1 MASLQHSNQS
11 GDMVPVRQ
19 FRGAVLPW
27 EKQLMDSLGMS
38 PEEYA
43 WYVSEVANIRPE
55 RSAAYDHIPHVVCV
69 PLVPL
74 AMTIVGAGLSYAAS
88 AMAPKPKIPRSDD
101 PSGGSAESFE
111 GANVSN
117 DRKFTNVDGF
127 TSVQPVAR
135 LGEIAPLVFAKR
147 EQIGSVWYG
156 GVRAETK
163 LLWSQLLSQ
172 GDGQELVAL
181 FALNSQA
188 MAKPDLEG
196 LAIGDTLLKNYQAPK
211 FCIYYRSGDASNRIN
226 DSTKIGG
233 TLLPRSNNDLILA
246 EYANE
251 GVQAL
256 FSSTRTPTGST
267 EFGTYQPVRN
277 GQDWRLPF
285 KRVKVRWDTRN
296 ATAQQYEAFGLAEA
310 ERFKIQSYYGTFC
323 GINKIDVT
331 EVGGVYRNN
340 FDLDGNEIE
349 YTIYADK
356 SEPSRG
362 SQGVADIINKR
373 KTLGEQA
380 DAAFTIGETYSIGS
394 AQGVCISASTTAPYD
409 GTFSKTYRFK
419 ITSRGIVMLLG
430 LGSINH
436 YASFSGPY
444 GAFTTD
450 LTISKIAIANVATT
464 RAVNQVEIGIKST
477 VYKKFNGIVNF
488 AGIPAESLADA
499 IEAGGGNVTYGT
511 YSDYGIRYSFFYV
524 EYRKS
529 VGSESW
535 QRAYDKPF
543 GIKGMAPVAQFNFI
557 RLAFYQGSDM
567 YEVRFV
573 PLSGGE
579 YILKHRQ
586 ARILDASGGSLQTF
600 RSPNG
605 NASISYVGT
614 PEVTVDWEEATNSV
628 MFYGDR
634 LAIPASNAAVTS
646 IQPNSL
652 ATSSPPA
659 EGVYATSGGGGSG
672 LTVRVRHEEL
682 FGAMSAT
689 TITTGW
695 RQRWLHQGVQ
705 GIPLPTSAGQT
716 TGTILTLYN
725 GNRGNIIVP
734 IELYSVAVDDP
745 VYNADMITA
754 GYGSYTYGWISELQV
769 NETTRVDGFN
779 GQVDNGDQFF
789 IEIPP
794 GWSSSVTRVGVQLN
808 TTVTTITKLDIVNP
822 GSNYTYRSTFT
833 VNGTSLPA
841 IMILGLE
848 SKAAQSANTAK
859 VSIWDAVSDV
869 YLFGEE
875 EGSHESSPEH
885 QIVYVNEQRK
895 NLTAPL
901 YENLALS
908 AMQLR
913 SGKDW
918 SSFSNFSYYAKT
930 GRIIPLMIDS
940 GGSAVN
946 SPTDLGVTGASHLFP
961 EILRNLL
968 RSTVYGSGAL
978 VPESMIDWDGFRDAA
993 RACQANKWF
1002 FDGAITSQS
1011 NVREWAYQHAP
1022 YFMLDFIVK
1031 GGKISLAPAYPI
1043 DPGSSNGYAIDYNRI
1058 PKVSA
1063 LFTDGNIIEDSLEV
1077 TWYSTEQRIAPQVVV
1092 NYRQEIENGFAETRS
1107 VLVRLLSSTEAAPV
1121 EAIDFTGFCTNL
1133 EHAKTFAKLL
1143 IQVRANTTHT
1153 ITFKTLPESIALEP
1167 GAYFKLSSVARHV
1180 TSFENGYIL
1189 DSGRVVTST
1198 SLNGQTV
1205 NVYWWRPKQ
1214 ATVEPAS
1221 MQVNNDGIV
1230 TDPKFSGAV
1239 FTVYDPSDQFPRLYK
1254 AESISYDED
1263 GLLEIGASHVGT
1275 NAAGAISYLD
1285 LDDRKFTIEV
1295 QS

>member
-1 MASLQHSNQS
+1 MQRPNTSRS
-11 GDMVPVRQ
+11 MVPSRQ
-19 FRGAVLPW
+19 YRGAVLPW
-27 EKQLMDSLGMS
+27 EKQLMDALGMS
-38 PEEYA
+38 PDEYA
-43 WYVSEVANIRPE
+43 WYASEVANIKPE
-55 RSAAYDHIPHVVCV
+55 RSAEYDHIPDVVCV
-69 PLVPL
+69 PIVPL

-88 AMAPKPKIPRSDD
+88 AMAPKPRIPRQDD
-101 PSGGSAESFE
+101 PGGTSQNIE
-111 GANVSN
+111 GENISN
-117 DRKFTNVDGF
+117 NRKFANVDGF
-127 TSVQPVAR
+127 TSVQNVAR
-135 LGEIAPLVFAKR
+135 LGEVAPLVFAKR
-147 EQIGSVWYG
+147 EQIGSKWYG

-181 FALNSQA
+181 FALNAMA
-188 MAKPDLEG
+188 MAKPDFEG
-196 LAIGDTLLKNYQAPK
+196 LAIGDTLLKNYQEPK
-211 FCIYYRSGDASNRIN
+211 LCIYYRSGDVTQTQRLNS
-226 DSTKIGG
+226 STKIGG
-233 TLLPRSNNDLILA
+233 ALTPRSPSDIIVA

-251 GVQAL
+251 GMQAL

-296 ATAQQYEAFGLAEA
+296 ATAQQYDAFALAEA

-349 YTIYADK
+349 YTIYADT
-356 SEPSRG
+356 SEPPRG

-380 DAAFTIGETYSIGS
+380 DAAFTVGETYSIGS

-419 ITSRGIVMLLG
+419 ITSRGTVMLLG

-436 YASFSGPY
+436 YASFTGPY

-450 LTISKIAIANVATT
+450 LTISKIALANIVTT

-488 AGIPAESLADA
+488 AGIPAESIADA
-499 IEAGGGNVTYGT
+499 IEAGGGTVTYGT

-529 VGSESW
+529 ASSESW
-535 QRAYDKPF
+535 QKAYDKPF
-543 GIKGMAPVAQFNFI
+543 GVKGTAPVAQFNFI

-573 PLSGGE
+573 PVSGGAF
-579 YILKHRQ
+579 ILKHQR
-586 ARILDASGGSLQTF
+586 ARILDASSGSLQTF

-605 NASISYVGT
+605 NVSISYAGT
-614 PEVTVDWEEATNSV
+614 PEVIIDWEQGTNSV

-659 EGVYATSGGGGSG
+659 EGVYSTSGGGGSG
-672 LTVRVRHEEL
+672 LTVRVRREDL
-682 FGAMSAT
+682 FGALSAT

-695 RQRWLHQGVQ
+695 RQRWLHMGVQ
-705 GIPLPTSAGQT
+705 GLPLPTSAGQT

-725 GNRGNIIVP
+725 GNRGNITVP
-734 IELYSVAVDDP
+734 IELYSVAVNDP

-754 GYGSYTYGWISELQV
+754 GYGSYAYGWISELQV

-789 IEIPP
+789 IDMPP
-794 GWSSSVTRVGVQLN
+794 SWSSSVTRVGVQLN

-841 IMILGLE
+841 IMILGIE

-875 EGSHESSPEH
+875 EGSHENSPEH

-901 YENLALS
+901 YNSLAI
-908 AMQLR
+908 AGMQLR

-918 SSFSNFSYYAKT
+918 SSFNNFSYYAKS

-940 GGSAVN
+940 SGNSVN

-978 VPESMIDWDGFRDAA
+978 VPEAMIDWDGFRAA
-993 RACQANKWF
+993 AKACQANGWF
-1002 FDGAITSQS
+1002 FDGVLSAQT

-1022 YFMLDFIVK
+1022 YFMLDFVIK
-1031 GGKISLAPAYPI
+1031 GGKISLAPTYPI
-1043 DPGSSNGYAIDYNRI
+1043 DPSSSNGYGIDYARQ
-1058 PKVSA
+1058 PKISA
-1063 LFTDGNIIEDSLEV
+1063 LFTDGNIIEDSLQV
-1077 TWYSTEQRIAPQVVV
+1077 NWYSTEQRLAPQVVV
-1092 NYRQEIENGFAETRS
+1092 TYRQEIENGFAETRN
-1107 VLVRLLSSTEAAPV
+1107 VLVRLVTSSEAAPT
-1121 EAIDFTGFCTNL
+1121 EAVDFTGFCTNI
-1133 EHAKTFAKLL
+1133 EHAKTYAKLL

-1153 ITFKTLPESIALEP
+1153 VQFKTLPEAVALEP
-1167 GAYFKLSSVARHV
+1167 GAYFKLSSTARHV
-1180 TSFENGYIL
+1180 ASFQNGHVLNDGKVVTTTSL
-1189 DSGRVVTST
+1189 DS
-1198 SLNGQTV
+1198 QTV
-1205 NVYWWRPKQ
+1205 TVYWWRSGM
-1214 ATVEPAS
+1214 AAVESAS
-1221 MQVNNDGIV
+1221 MTVDSSGIA
-1230 TDPKFSGAV
+1230 TDPKFRGAV
-1239 FTVYDPSDQFPRLYK
+1239 FTVYNPADQYPRVYK
-1254 AESISYDED
+1254 VESIAYDED
-1263 GLLEIGASHVGT
+1263 GLLDIGASHVGT
-1275 NAAGAISYLD
+1275 TANGAISYLD
-1285 LDDRKFTIEV
+1285 LDDNKFVIEV
-1295 QS
+1295 QA

>member
-1 MASLQHSNQS
+1 MQHSNQP
-11 GDMVPVRQ
+11 GNMVPVRQ

-27 EKQLMDSLGMS
+27 EKQLMDALGMS
-38 PEEYA
+38 PDEYA
-43 WYVSEVANIRPE
+43 WYASEVANIKPE
-55 RSAAYDHIPHVVCV
+55 RSAEYDHIPDVVCV
-69 PLVPL
+69 PIVPL

-88 AMAPKPKIPRSDD
+88 AMAPKPKIPRQDD
-101 PSGGSAESFE
+101 PGSGSVENFE
-111 GANVSN
+111 GENISN
-117 DRKFTNVDGF
+117 NRKFANVDGF

-135 LGEIAPLVFAKR
+135 LGEVAPLVFAKR
-147 EQIGSVWYG
+147 EQIGGKWYG

-181 FALNSQA
+181 FALNSMA

-211 FCIYYRSGDASNRIN
+211 LCIYYRSGELNNRIN
-226 DSTKIGG
+226 DSDKIGG
-233 TLLPRSNNDLILA
+233 SLAPRFNTDLILA

-251 GVQAL
+251 GPKAI

-277 GQDWRLPF
+277 GQDWRLQF
-285 KRVKVRWDTRN
+285 KRVKVRWDTRSP
-296 ATAQQYEAFGLAEA
+296 TTQQYESFSLAEA
-310 ERFKIQSYYGTFC
+310 ERYKVQAYYGTFC
-323 GINKIDVT
+323 GINKIDIT
-331 EVGGVYRNN
+331 ENSGVYRRNHEV
-340 FDLDGNEIE
+340 DGNEIE
-349 YTIYADK
+349 YTIYADQ
-356 SEPSRG
+356 SEPPRG
-362 SQGVADIINKR
+362 SQGIADIINKR
-373 KTLGEQA
+373 KTIGEQA
-380 DAAFTIGETYSIGS
+380 DTAFTIGETYSIGS

-409 GTFSKTYRFK
+409 GTFTKSYRFK
-419 ITSRGIVMLLG
+419 ITSRGVVMLLG
-430 LGSINH
+430 VGSINH
-436 YASFSGPY
+436 YASVLPY
-444 GAFTTD
+444 GAFTSD
-450 LTISKIAIANVATT
+450 LTISKLAIANIVTT

-499 IEAGGGNVTYGT
+499 IEAGGGTVTYGT

-529 VGSESW
+529 TGSEPW
-535 QRAYDKPF
+535 QKVYDRPF
-543 GIKGMAPVAQFNFI
+543 GIKGIAPVAQFNFI

-573 PLSGGE
+573 PVSGGE
-579 YILKHRQ
+579 FILRHQ
-586 ARILDASGGSLQTF
+586 HARILDASSGNIQTF
-600 RSPNG
+600 RSTNG
-605 NASISYVGT
+605 EVSISYAGTGEVGI
-614 PEVTVDWEEATNSV
+614 DWEQGTNSV

-634 LAIPASNAAVTS
+634 LAMPASNAAVTS

-652 ATSSPPA
+652 ATSPIPA

-682 FGAMSAT
+682 INAESAT

-695 RQRWLHQGVQ
+695 RQRSLHLDVLGL
-705 GIPLPTSAGQT
+705 PLPASAGLTATQR
-716 TGTILTLYN
+716 LTLYN
-725 GNRGNIIVP
+725 NSNRSNILVI
-734 IELYSVAVDDP
+734 IDLYSVEVADP

-754 GYGSYTYGWISELQV
+754 GYGNVKYGWISELQV
-769 NETTRVDGFN
+769 NETTQVYGFN
-779 GQVDNGDQFF
+779 GNVNNGDTFSVDV
-789 IEIPP
+789 P
-794 GWSSSVTRVGVQLN
+794 GGTSVGMRYN
-808 TTVTTITKLDIVNP
+808 TTITTITKLEIANP

-833 VNGTSLPA
+833 VNTGNGTSLPA
-841 IMILGLE
+841 IMILGIE
-848 SKAAQSANTAK
+848 TKAAQSANTSK

-869 YLFGEE
+869 YLFSEE
-875 EGSHESSPEH
+875 EGSHEDSPEH
-885 QIVYVNEQRK
+885 QIVYVNEQRR
-895 NLTAPL
+895 NLTAPR

-918 SSFSNFSYYAKT
+918 NSFSNFSYYAKT
-930 GRIIPLMIDS
+930 GRIIPLMINS
-940 GGSAVN
+940 SNGNVN
-946 SPTDLGVTGASHLFP
+946 SPTNLSAIGASHLFP
-961 EILRNLL
+961 EILRDLL

-978 VPESMIDWDGFRDAA
+978 VPESMIDWDGFRAA
-993 RACQANKWF
+993 AKACQANGWF
-1002 FDGAITSQS
+1002 FDGAITSQT

-1031 GGKISLAPAYPI
+1031 GGKISLAPTYPI
-1043 DPGSSNGYAIDYNRI
+1043 DPKLTNGYAIDYNR
-1058 PKVSA
+1058 PPTVSA

-1077 TWYSTEQRIAPQVVV
+1077 SWYSTEQRIAPQVVV

-1121 EAIDFTGFCTNL
+1121 EAVDFTGFCTSL
-1133 EHAKTFAKLL
+1133 EHAKTYAKLL

-1189 DSGRVVTST
+1189 DSGKVVTST

-1205 NVYWWRPKQ
+1205 NVYWWKSGMPK
-1214 ATVEPAS
+1214 VESAS
-1221 MQVNNDGIV
+1221 MNVDGNGIV
-1230 TDPKFSGAV
+1230 TNPQFSGAV
-1239 FTVYDPSDQFPRLYK
+1239 FTVYDASDQYPRLYK

>member
-1 MASLQHSNQS
+1 LQRSDTPRS
-11 GDMVPVRQ
+11 MVPSRQ
-19 FRGAVLPW
+19 YRGAVLPW

-43 WYVSEVANIRPE
+43 WYINEIANIRPE
-55 RSAAYDHIPHVVCV
+55 RSAAYDHIPHVVCD
-69 PLVPL
+69 PLTVS
-74 AMTIVGAGLSYAAS
+74 IVGTVVSTGLSFAAQ
-88 AMAPKPKIPRSDD
+88 ALAPKPKIPRQDD
-101 PSGGSAESFE
+101 PAGTPQNLE
-111 GANVSN
+111 GENISN
-117 DRKFTNVDGF
+117 NRKFANVDGF
-127 TSVQPVAR
+127 TSVQNVAR
-135 LGEIAPLVFAKR
+135 LGEVAPLVFAKR
-147 EQIGSVWYG
+147 EQIGGRWYG

-181 FALNSQA
+181 FALNAMQ
-188 MAKPDLEG
+188 MAKPDFEG
-196 LAIGDTLLKNYQAPK
+196 LAIGDTLLKNYQEPK
-211 FCIYYRSGDASNRIN
+211 LCIFYRSGEVPQRLNS
-226 DSTKIGG
+226 STRIGG
-233 TLLPRSNNDLILA
+233 TLAPRSPSDIIVA

-256 FSSTRTPTGST
+256 FSSTRTPSGST

-296 ATAQQYEAFGLAEA
+296 ATAQQYDAFALAEA

-331 EVGGVYRNN
+331 EVGGVYRNY
-340 FDLDGNEIE
+340 FELDGNEIE
-349 YTIYADK
+349 YTIYADT
-356 SEPSRG
+356 SEPPRG
-362 SQGVADIINKR
+362 PQGVADIINKR
-373 KTLGEQA
+373 KTIGEQA

-394 AQGVCISASTTAPYD
+394 AKGVCISTSTTAPYD
-409 GTFSKTYRFK
+409 GTFSKSYRFK
-419 ITSRGIVMLLG
+419 ITSRGTVMLLG

-436 YASFSGPY
+436 YASFTGPY
-444 GAFTTD
+444 GAYTTD
-450 LTISKIAIANVATT
+450 PTISKIAFANIVTT
-464 RAVNQVEIGIKST
+464 RAVNQVEIGIKSI

-488 AGIPAESLADA
+488 AGIPAESIADA
-499 IEAGGGNVTYGT
+499 IEAGGGNVTYST

-529 VGSESW
+529 GSDSW
-535 QRAYDKPF
+535 QKAYDKPF
-543 GIKGMAPVAQFNFI
+543 GVKGTTPVAQFNFI

-586 ARILDASGGSLQTF
+586 ARILDASSGSLQTF

-605 NASISYVGT
+605 SVNISYAGT
-614 PEVTVDWEEATNSV
+614 PEVTIDWEEATNSV

-659 EGVYATSGGGGSG
+659 EGVYSTSGGGGSG
-672 LTVRVRHEEL
+672 LTVRVRREDL
-682 FGAMSAT
+682 FGALSAT

-705 GIPLPTSAGQT
+705 GVPLPTSAGQT
-716 TGTILTLYN
+716 TGTVLTLYN
-725 GNRGNIIVP
+725 GNRGNITVP
-734 IELYSVAVDDP
+734 IELYSVAVNDP
-745 VYNADMITA
+745 VYNADMIAA

-769 NETTRVDGFN
+769 NETTLVDGFN

-789 IEIPP
+789 IDMPP
-794 GWSSSVTRVGVQLN
+794 GWSASVTRVGVQLN

-875 EGSHESSPEH
+875 EGSHENSPEH

-895 NLTAPL
+895 NSTAPL
-901 YENLALS
+901 YNSLAI
-908 AMQLR
+908 AGMQLR

-918 SSFSNFSYYAKT
+918 SSFSNFSYYAKS
-930 GRIIPLMIDS
+930 GRVIPLMVDS
-940 GGSAVN
+940 SGNSVN
-946 SPTDLGVTGASHLFP
+946 SPTDLSVTGASHLFP

-978 VPESMIDWDGFRDAA
+978 VPESMIDWDGFRAA
-993 RACQANKWF
+993 AKACQANGWF
-1002 FDGAITSQS
+1002 FDGVISSQT

-1022 YFMLDFIVK
+1022 YFMLDFVIK
-1031 GGKISLAPAYPI
+1031 GGKISLAPTYPI
-1043 DPGSSNGYAIDYNRI
+1043 DPSSSSGYGIDYARQ
-1058 PKVSA
+1058 PKISA
-1063 LFTDGNIIEDSLEV
+1063 LFTDGNIIEDSLQV
-1077 TWYSTEQRIAPQVVV
+1077 NWYSTEQRLAPQVVV
-1092 NYRQEIENGFAETRS
+1092 TYRQEIENGFAETRN
-1107 VLVRLLSSTEAAPV
+1107 VLVRLLTSNETAPTEAV
-1121 EAIDFTGFCTNL
+1121 DFTGFCTNI
-1133 EHAKTFAKLL
+1133 EHAKTYAKLL

-1153 ITFKTLPESIALEP
+1153 VQFKTLPEAVALEP
-1167 GAYFKLSSVARHV
+1167 GAYFKLSSTARHV
-1180 TSFENGYIL
+1180 ASFQNGHVLNDGKVVTTTSL
-1189 DSGRVVTST
+1189 DS
-1198 SLNGQTV
+1198 QTAT
-1205 NVYWWRPKQ
+1205 VYWWRSGM
-1214 ATVEPAS
+1214 AAVESAS
-1221 MQVNNDGIV
+1221 MTVDSSGIA
-1230 TDPKFSGAV
+1230 TDPKFRGAV
-1239 FTVYDPSDQFPRLYK
+1239 FTVYDPADQYPRVYK
-1254 AESISYDED
+1254 VESISYDSD
-1263 GLLEIGASHVGT
+1263 GLLDIGASHVGT
-1275 NAAGAISYLD
+1275 NANGAISYLD
-1285 LDDRKFTIEV
+1285 LDDNKFVIEV

>member
-1 MASLQHSNQS
+1 
-11 GDMVPVRQ
+11 
-19 FRGAVLPW
+19 
-27 EKQLMDSLGMS
+27 MDALGMS

-43 WYVSEVANIRPE
+43 WYASEVANIRPE
-55 RSAAYDHIPHVVCV
+55 RSAAYDVVPEVVCI

-88 AMAPKPKIPRSDD
+88 AMAPKPKIPRQDD
-101 PSGGSAESFE
+101 PAGTPQNLE
-111 GANVSN
+111 GENISN
-117 DRKFTNVDGF
+117 NRKFANVDGF
-127 TSVQPVAR
+127 TSVQNVAR
-135 LGEIAPLVFAKR
+135 LGEVAPLVFAKR
-147 EQIGSVWYG
+147 EQIGGKWYG

-181 FALNSQA
+181 FALNA
-188 MAKPDLEG
+188 MVMAKPDFEG
-196 LAIGDTLLKNYQAPK
+196 LAIGDTLLKNYQEPK
-211 FCIYYRSGDASNRIN
+211 LCIFYRSGEVLQRLNS
-226 DSTKIGG
+226 STRIGG
-233 TLLPRSNNDLILA
+233 TLAPRSPSDIIVA

-256 FSSTRTPTGST
+256 FSSTRTPSGST

-296 ATAQQYEAFGLAEA
+296 ATAQQYDAFALAEA

-331 EVGGVYRNN
+331 EVGGVYRNY
-340 FDLDGNEIE
+340 FELDGNEIE
-349 YTIYADK
+349 YTIYADT
-356 SEPSRG
+356 SEPPRG
-362 SQGVADIINKR
+362 PQGVADIINKR
-373 KTLGEQA
+373 KTIGEQA

-394 AQGVCISASTTAPYD
+394 AKGVCISASTTAPYD
-409 GTFSKTYRFK
+409 GTFSKSYRFK
-419 ITSRGIVMLLG
+419 ITSRGTVMLLG

-436 YASFSGPY
+436 YASFAGPY

-450 LTISKIAIANVATT
+450 PTISKIAFANIVTT

-488 AGIPAESLADA
+488 AGIPAESIADA
-499 IEAGGGNVTYGT
+499 IEAGGGTVTYST
-511 YSDYGIRYSFFYV
+511 YSDYGIRYSFFYI

-529 VGSESW
+529 GSDLW
-535 QRAYDKPF
+535 QKVYDKPF
-543 GIKGMAPVAQFNFI
+543 GIKGTAPVAQFNFV

-579 YILKHRQ
+579 YILKHRE
-586 ARILDASGGSLQTF
+586 ARILDASSGNLQTF

-605 NASISYVGT
+605 NVSISYAGT
-614 PEVTVDWEEATNSV
+614 PEVTIDWEEATNSV

-634 LAIPASNAAVTS
+634 LAIPASTAAVTS

-659 EGVYATSGGGGSG
+659 EGVYTTSGGGGSG

-682 FGAMSAT
+682 FGALSAT
-689 TITTGW
+689 TVTTGW

-705 GIPLPTSAGQT
+705 GLPLPTSAGQT
-716 TGTILTLYN
+716 TGTVLTLYS
-725 GNRGNIIVP
+725 NRGNNIIVP
-734 IELYSVAVDDP
+734 IELYSVAVNDP

-754 GYGSYTYGWISELQV
+754 GYGNYAYGWISELQV

-779 GQVDNGDQFF
+779 GDVNDGEEFF
-789 IEIPP
+789 IDIPS
-794 GWSSSVTRVGVQLN
+794 GWSASVTRVGVRLN
-808 TTVTTITKLDIVNP
+808 TAVTTITKLDIVNP

-833 VNGTSLPA
+833 INGTSLPA

-848 SKAAQSANTAK
+848 SRAAQSANTAK

-875 EGSHESSPEH
+875 EGSHENGPEH

-895 NLTAPL
+895 NSTTPIYNSLV
-901 YENLALS
+901 LAG
-908 AMQLR
+908 MQLR

-918 SSFSNFSYYAKT
+918 SSFSNFSYYAKS
-930 GRIIPLMIDS
+930 GRVIPLMVDS
-940 GGSAVN
+940 GGNSVN
-946 SPTDLGVTGASHLFP
+946 SPTDLSVTGASHLFP

-978 VPESMIDWDGFRDAA
+978 VPESMIDWDGFRAA
-993 RACQANKWF
+993 AKACQANGWF
-1002 FDGAITSQS
+1002 FDGVLSAQT

-1022 YFMLDFIVK
+1022 YFMLDFVIK
-1031 GGKISLAPAYPI
+1031 GGKISLAPTYPI
-1043 DPGSSNGYAIDYNRI
+1043 DPSSASGYGIDYARQ
-1058 PKVSA
+1058 PKISA
-1063 LFTDGNIIEDSLEV
+1063 LFTDGNIIEDSLQV
-1077 TWYSTEQRIAPQVVV
+1077 NWYSTEQRLAPQVVV
-1092 NYRQEIENGFAETRS
+1092 TYRQEIENGFAETRN
-1107 VLVRLLSSTEAAPV
+1107 VLVRLLTSNETAPTEAV
-1121 EAIDFTGFCTNL
+1121 DFTGFCTNI
-1133 EHAKTFAKLL
+1133 EHAKTYAKLL

-1153 ITFKTLPESIALEP
+1153 VQFKTLPEAVSLEP
-1167 GAYFKLSSVARHV
+1167 GAYFKLSSTARHV
-1180 TSFENGYIL
+1180 ASFQNGHVLNDGKVVTTTSL
-1189 DSGRVVTST
+1189 DS
-1198 SLNGQTV
+1198 QTAT
-1205 NVYWWRPKQ
+1205 VYWWRSGM
-1214 ATVEPAS
+1214 AAVESAS
-1221 MQVNNDGIV
+1221 MTVDSTGIA
-1230 TDPKFSGAV
+1230 TDPKFRGAV
-1239 FTVYDPSDQFPRLYK
+1239 FTVYDPADQYPRVYK
-1254 AESISYDED
+1254 VESIAYDED
-1263 GLLEIGASHVGT
+1263 GLLDIGASHVGT
-1275 NAAGAISYLD
+1275 NANGAISCLD
-1285 LDDRKFTIEV
+1285 LDDNKFVIEV

>member
-1 MASLQHSNQS
+1 M
-11 GDMVPVRQ
+11 
-19 FRGAVLPW
+19 
-27 EKQLMDSLGMS
+27 
-38 PEEYA
+38 
-43 WYVSEVANIRPE
+43 
-55 RSAAYDHIPHVVCV
+55 
-69 PLVPL
+69 
-74 AMTIVGAGLSYAAS
+74 
-88 AMAPKPKIPRSDD
+88 
-101 PSGGSAESFE
+101 
-111 GANVSN
+111 
-117 DRKFTNVDGF
+117 
-127 TSVQPVAR
+127 
-135 LGEIAPLVFAKR
+135 IA
-147 EQIGSVWYG
+147 
-156 GVRAETK
+156 
-163 LLWSQLLSQ
+163 
-172 GDGQELVAL
+172 
-181 FALNSQA
+181 
-188 MAKPDLEG
+188 
-196 LAIGDTLLKNYQAPK
+196 
-211 FCIYYRSGDASNRIN
+211 
-226 DSTKIGG
+226 
-233 TLLPRSNNDLILA
+233 
-246 EYANE
+246 
-251 GVQAL
+251 
-256 FSSTRTPTGST
+256 
-267 EFGTYQPVRN
+267 
-277 GQDWRLPF
+277 
-285 KRVKVRWDTRN
+285 
-296 ATAQQYEAFGLAEA
+296 
-310 ERFKIQSYYGTFC
+310 
-323 GINKIDVT
+323 
-331 EVGGVYRNN
+331 
-340 FDLDGNEIE
+340 
-349 YTIYADK
+349 
-356 SEPSRG
+356 
-362 SQGVADIINKR
+362 
-373 KTLGEQA
+373 
-380 DAAFTIGETYSIGS
+380 
-394 AQGVCISASTTAPYD
+394 
-409 GTFSKTYRFK
+409 
-419 ITSRGIVMLLG
+419 
-430 LGSINH
+430 
-436 YASFSGPY
+436 
-444 GAFTTD
+444 
-450 LTISKIAIANVATT
+450 
-464 RAVNQVEIGIKST
+464 
-477 VYKKFNGIVNF
+477 
-488 AGIPAESLADA
+488 
-499 IEAGGGNVTYGT
+499 
-511 YSDYGIRYSFFYV
+511 
-524 EYRKS
+524 
-529 VGSESW
+529 
-535 QRAYDKPF
+535 
-543 GIKGMAPVAQFNFI
+543 
-557 RLAFYQGSDM
+557 
-567 YEVRFV
+567 
-573 PLSGGE
+573 
-579 YILKHRQ
+579 
-586 ARILDASGGSLQTF
+586 
-600 RSPNG
+600 
-605 NASISYVGT
+605 
-614 PEVTVDWEEATNSV
+614 
-628 MFYGDR
+628 
-634 LAIPASNAAVTS
+634 
-646 IQPNSL
+646 
-652 ATSSPPA
+652 
-659 EGVYATSGGGGSG
+659 
-672 LTVRVRHEEL
+672 
-682 FGAMSAT
+682 
-689 TITTGW
+689 
-695 RQRWLHQGVQ
+695 
-705 GIPLPTSAGQT
+705 
-716 TGTILTLYN
+716 
-725 GNRGNIIVP
+725 
-734 IELYSVAVDDP
+734 
-745 VYNADMITA
+745 A
-754 GYGSYTYGWISELQV
+754 GYGNCAYGWISELQV

-875 EGSHESSPEH
+875 EGSHENSPEH

-930 GRIIPLMIDS
+930 GQIIPLMIDS
-940 GGSAVN
+940 GGNAVN
-946 SPTDLGVTGASHLFP
+946 SPTNLGVTGASHLFP

-1205 NVYWWRPKQ
+1205 NVYWWRPGQ
-1214 ATVEPAS
+1214 ATVESAS
-1221 MQVNNDGIV
+1221 MQVDNNGIV